1 MLCKSPVA
9 AHSPMAASLVGKSSR
24 NMFHGH
30 SLLGFS
36 QLVAPLSQA
45 AKTWYQGSVGKTVS
59 GDVFRLLGS
68 GDASPQM
75 APSLLSVI
83 RGSLQRKQVSPEAID
98 QYLTDQPSLERYNR
112 SFRLLWSMAAK
123 SRLDLSLAPL
133 EQVASL
139 LITLHHVSPSQAR
152 NAYAGLLLIPELGQL
167 RFCTLL
173 QPYKRVWGASTPKYA
188 AFWSAQTVFQ
198 RLVAQ
203 PLNWHS
209 IAEVRDRLILVW
221 RLLHLSRSVDL
232 ARLYRCVSQVGDDLF
247 VLSRRKG
254 WATPQWEL
262 VLELPK
268 TPEVSPRHLLL
279 HYVALT
285 ASLAPKNGTVLL
297 TLSKPYGPL
306 SSNTVGSIT
315 KRLLHTFGISTA
327 HWGPHSTRG
336 AGVTFYRQ
344 LGLPADEVCE
354 IGKWKST
361 EAFSKHY
368 SRLGATK
375 SARVSL
381 ERFVHN
387 VSPGDCA
394 EPDQSRTPVTM
405 EEPGGS
411 DWEGVA
417 HEPGEPTLPP
427 LTSVRRP
434 SQTPSFAPRRHLP
447 GA

>member
-1 MLCKSPVA
+1 M
-9 AHSPMAASLVGKSSR
+9 
-24 NMFHGH
+24 
-30 SLLGFS
+30 
-36 QLVAPLSQA
+36 
-45 AKTWYQGSVGKTVS
+45 
-59 GDVFRLLGS
+59 
-68 GDASPQM
+68 
-75 APSLLSVI
+75 
-83 RGSLQRKQVSPEAID
+83 
-98 QYLTDQPSLERYNR
+98 
-112 SFRLLWSMAAK
+112 
-123 SRLDLSLAPL
+123 
-133 EQVASL
+133 
-139 LITLHHVSPSQAR
+139 
-152 NAYAGLLLIPELGQL
+152 
-167 RFCTLL
+167 
-173 QPYKRVWGASTPKYA
+173 
-188 AFWSAQTVFQ
+188 
-198 RLVAQ
+198 
-203 PLNWHS
+203 
-209 IAEVRDRLILVW
+209 
-221 RLLHLSRSVDL
+221 DL

-247 VLSRRKG
+247 ILSRRKG
-254 WATPQWEL
+254 WRTPQWEL

-297 TLSKPYGPL
+297 TLFKPHGPL

-344 LGLPADEVCE
+344 LGLQADEVCE

-361 EAFSKHY
+361 EAFGKHY

-381 ERFVHN
+381 ERFVHT

-411 DWEGVA
+411 DWEGEA

-427 LTSVRRP
+427 LSSKRRQAKRP
-434 SQTPSFAPRRHLP
+434 QSPPAVAYPELKFQFATPRRQP
-447 GA
+447 SSTPKQ